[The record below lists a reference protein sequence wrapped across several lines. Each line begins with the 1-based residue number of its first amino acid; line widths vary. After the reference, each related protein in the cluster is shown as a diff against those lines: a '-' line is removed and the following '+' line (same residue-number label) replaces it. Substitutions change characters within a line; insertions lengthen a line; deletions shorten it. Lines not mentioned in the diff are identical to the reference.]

1 MRIPRWISMVSAIL
15 LLNIVLIAGCRP
27 NTTQTSSVPVPAI
40 TVTEANNLIAKNIG
54 NQNFVILDV
63 RPANDYTSRHIP
75 GAIDINYGSTD
86 FKKDVSK
93 LTREKQYL
101 VYCATGVDGAAA
113 AQMMSAAGFKNVQNI
128 SGGYAAWVQAGFI
141 TCGCPGTV
149 IN

>member
-1 MRIPRWISMVSAIL
+1 M
-15 LLNIVLIAGCRP
+15 VLIASCQQT
-27 NTTQTSSVPVPAI
+27 TTQTSSVPVPII
-40 TVTEANNLIAKNIG
+40 TVTDANNLIDKNIG

-75 GAIDINYGSTD
+75 GAIDINYGSTN
-86 FKKDVSK
+86 FKKDISK
-93 LTREKQYL
+93 LTKKKQYL

-113 AQMMSAAGFKNVQNI
+113 TQMMLGVGFKNVQNI

>member
-1 MRIPRWISMVSAIL
+1 MRMRHWISVIFAIL
-15 LLNIVLIAGCRP
+15 LLNIVLIAGCRQ
-27 NTTQTSSVPVPAI
+27 TTTHSVSVPASTI
-40 TVTEANNLIAKNIG
+40 TVSDANSLIAKNIG

-63 RPANDYTSRHIP
+63 RPVSDYTSRHIP
-75 GAIDINYGSTD
+75 GAIDINYGSTN
-86 FKKDVSK
+86 FKKDISK
-93 LTREKQYL
+93 LTKEKQYL

-113 AQMMSAAGFKNVQNI
+113 TQMMLGAGFKSVQNI

>member
-1 MRIPRWISMVSAIL
+1 MRIRCWISVMSAIL
-15 LLNIVLIAGCRP
+15 LLNIVLIAGCG
-27 NTTQTSSVPVPAI
+27 QAIIQKVSVPATSIRVS
-40 TVTEANNLIAKNIG
+40 VANALIAKNIG

-63 RPANDYTSRHIP
+63 RPSSDYTSRHIP
-75 GAIDINYGSTD
+75 GAIDINYESTN

-93 LTREKQYL
+93 LTKKKQYV

-113 AQMMSAAGFKNVQNI
+113 TQMMLGVGFKNVQNI

>member
-1 MRIPRWISMVSAIL
+1 MPMRHWISVIFAIL
-15 LLNIVLIAGCRP
+15 LLNIALIAGCR
-27 NTTQTSSVPVPAI
+27 QTMAQNFSVPVSTI
-40 TVTEANNLIAKNIG
+40 TVSDANNLIAKNIG

-63 RPANDYTSRHIP
+63 RPVSDYTSRHIP
-75 GAIDINYGSTD
+75 GAIDINYGSTN
-86 FKKDVSK
+86 FKKDISK
-93 LTREKQYL
+93 LTKKKQYL

-113 AQMMSAAGFKNVQNI
+113 TQMMLGVGFKSVQNI

>member
-1 MRIPRWISMVSAIL
+1 MRHWIFVTSAVL
-15 LLNIVLIAGCRP
+15 LLNMVLIASCQQT
-27 NTTQTSSVPVPAI
+27 TTQTSSVPVPII
-40 TVTEANNLIAKNIG
+40 TVTDANNLIDKNIG

-75 GAIDINYGSTD
+75 GAIDINYGSTN
-86 FKKDVSK
+86 FKKDISK
-93 LTREKQYL
+93 LTKKKQYL
-101 VYCATGVDGAAA
+101 IYCATGVDGAAA
-113 AQMMSAAGFKNVQNI
+113 TQMMLGVGFKNVQNI

>member
-1 MRIPRWISMVSAIL
+1 MRHWIFVTSAVL
-15 LLNIVLIAGCRP
+15 LLNMVLIASCQQT
-27 NTTQTSSVPVPAI
+27 TTQTSSVPVPII
-40 TVTEANNLIAKNIG
+40 TVTDANNLIDKNIG

-75 GAIDINYGSTD
+75 GAIDINYGSTN
-86 FKKDVSK
+86 FKKDISK
-93 LTREKQYL
+93 LTKKKQYL

-113 AQMMSAAGFKNVQNI
+113 TQMMLGVGFKNVQNI

>member
-1 MRIPRWISMVSAIL
+1 MRHWISVIFAIL
-15 LLNIVLIAGCRP
+15 LLNIVLIAGCRQ
-27 NTTQTSSVPVPAI
+27 TTTHSVSVPASTI
-40 TVTEANNLIAKNIG
+40 TVSDANSLIAKNIG

-63 RPANDYTSRHIP
+63 RPVSDYTSRHIP
-75 GAIDINYGSTD
+75 GAIDINYGSTN
-86 FKKDVSK
+86 FKKDISK
-93 LTREKQYL
+93 LTKEKQYL

-113 AQMMSAAGFKNVQNI
+113 TQMMLGAGFKSVQNI

>member
-1 MRIPRWISMVSAIL
+1 MRIGRWISIMSAIL
-15 LLNIVLIAGCRP
+15 LLNIVLVGSSRETP
-27 NTTQTSSVPVPAI
+27 TQKVTVPSTSI
-40 TVTEANNLIAKNIG
+40 TVSAANTLIAKNIG

-63 RPANDYTSRHIP
+63 RTSSDYTSRHIP
-75 GAIDINYGSTD
+75 GAIDINYESTN
-86 FKKDVSK
+86 FKKNVSK
-93 LTREKQYL
+93 LTKKKQYL

-113 AQMMSAAGFKNVQNI
+113 TQMMSGIGFKNVDNI